1 MLRIRLRRVGKKG
14 KPSYRIVVAD
24 ANAPRDG
31 AYVEWIGNYD
41 PMADPPAISLKKD
54 RAIQW
59 LSQGAQPSDAV
70 RRILDRDG
78 ILVRTPK
85 FRAHREAPEAP
96 EGTLAPA
103 VTITRGPAPATAE
116 EDTEVPEEA
125 VGEES
130 AEEVIDQEAS
140 IDAPEEAVGEESA
153 EEVIDQEASI
163 DAPEEA
169 VGEESAEE
177 VIDQE
182 ASIDAPEEAVGEE
195 SAEEVIDQEASIDAP
210 KEAVGEESVEEVIDQ
225 EAPSDAP
232 EDETGEEARS
242 E

>member
-41 PMADPPAISLKKD
+41 PMADPPAITLKKD
-54 RAIQW
+54 RAVQW

-85 FRAHREAPEAP
+85 FRTPAVVSEAP
-96 EGTLAPA
+96 EGTPAPT
-103 VTITRGPAPATAE
+103 VTITRAPAPATAE
-116 EDTEVPEEA
+116 EEPEVSEEA

-130 AEEVIDQEAS
+130 AAEVIDQETAS
-140 IDAPEEAVGEESA
+140 DALEDETEGGAPQDETEGDAAQDETEGDAPVGET
-153 EEVIDQEASI
+153 
-163 DAPEEA
+163 
-169 VGEESAEE
+169 G
-177 VIDQE
+177 
-182 ASIDAPEEAVGEE
+182 G
-195 SAEEVIDQEASIDAP
+195 DAP
-210 KEAVGEESVEEVIDQ
+210 KDETED
-225 EAPSDAP
+225 EAPS
-232 EDETGEEARS
+232 E
-242 E
+242 